1 MALQRNLERI
11 QEDIKELQRKSNNHE
26 YLFNGIATREYVDH
40 GILGRRRGSSWSN
53 KGIFLEPV
61 DETTPKNRP
70 PNDFHAPNEFHDRA
84 HWATLQQAYEQT
96 ASKVD
101 AIKAQYCRNTDSR
114 NPVGQTELIQSYSV
128 EKLQEVFTL
137 VSPKQ
142 LPHMSAEVRMICEG
156 YMNLRVASGIDDYI
170 LRTRTP
176 KLSKTIQMILRP
188 YPAFSKQCE
197 SYNLYDVCF
206 LLRQKIDHVPEPQKS
221 EIVENWRSQ
230 IVELKKYFYFLKRQ
244 KTARESHNRLKRKR
258 KAPSEIQ
265 NHTSAQP
272 SKPVDPLKPE
282 IDYRTEYEP
291 LSTSLALILRRPLH
305 GNSLEPTKE
314 TKGDSTAATS
324 SPSMAEA

>member
-1 MALQRNLERI
+1 
-11 QEDIKELQRKSNNHE
+11 
-26 YLFNGIATREYVDH
+26 
-40 GILGRRRGSSWSN
+40 
-53 KGIFLEPV
+53 
-61 DETTPKNRP
+61 
-70 PNDFHAPNEFHDRA
+70 
-84 HWATLQQAYEQT
+84 
-96 ASKVD
+96 
-101 AIKAQYCRNTDSR
+101 
-114 NPVGQTELIQSYSV
+114 
-128 EKLQEVFTL
+128 
-137 VSPKQ
+137 
-142 LPHMSAEVRMICEG
+142 MICEG

-324 SPSMAEA
+324 SPSMAEACSRPQLRQDPIRSAKWWTSLRPPKNPLPLNSVLPALFSPLVAKRCDDPKRPVKHIGPISLREPWPRDRVGGFLWKHGLRLALRRKI